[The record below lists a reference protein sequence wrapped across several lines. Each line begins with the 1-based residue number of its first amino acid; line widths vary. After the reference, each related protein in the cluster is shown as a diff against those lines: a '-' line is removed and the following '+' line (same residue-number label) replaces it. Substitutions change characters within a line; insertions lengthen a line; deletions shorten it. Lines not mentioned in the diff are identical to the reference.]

1 VATVAS
7 VRDRLAAALMQP
19 GAPADLS
26 LVNPWLATINWQSLK
41 DEDIELLGKLIA
53 DARVIDLP
61 HLYEGADRSAR
72 AEHRGAIVA
81 RLRDPATLPWLRRR
95 LGTLVRYMPPG
106 TFAVPTPDEL
116 ALLRDQSLRLDA
128 PGLVERLAD
137 QGKAGVPEL
146 VRILQEDVRVEPWAK
161 RKGVLAAVGRALVR
175 LGPDAASALPV
186 VIALFDQPNT
196 PLGSLSHE
204 MGAWGA
210 VMVRMGR
217 PIEDVPF
224 PPRFTVEEIAQGRS
238 AIMLS
243 VERLLDSPDWW

>member
-1 VATVAS
+1 
-7 VRDRLAAALMQP
+7 VR
-19 GAPADLS
+19 S
-26 LVNPWLATINWQSLK
+26 
-41 DEDIELLGKLIA
+41 
-53 DARVIDLP
+53 
-61 HLYEGADRSAR
+61 
-72 AEHRGAIVA
+72 
-81 RLRDPATLPWLRRR
+81 
-95 LGTLVRYMPPG
+95 MPPG

-116 ALLRDQSLRLDA
+116 ALLRDQPLRLNA

-146 VRILQEDVRVEPWAK
+146 VRILQEDVRVQPWAE
-161 RKGVLAAVGRALVR
+161 RRRILATVGRALFR

-186 VIALFDQPNT
+186 VIELFDQPNT
-196 PLGSLSHE
+196 PLGSFSHE

-243 VERLLDSPDWW
+243 AERLLDSPDWW